1 MTDDAPAAGSVMP
14 RVASQMTA
22 ENIAEDEGGFDYGW
36 PDANVALADPLFS
49 DLLMRADVN
58 AIGYALV
65 RGPDGGTTPML
76 LLTGAHEGPLREVFD
91 LFTRWQLLSGPGAI
105 QIEIA
110 FDGPGFRIA
119 VLPDARSLR
128 WRCCGF
134 GNVSRP
140 NTFNLAWVKGID
152 TRSDFLDSLADYGR
166 SPFAPVYLG
175 AAIAQIDSNGQPCA
189 CDLDDVPHLLLPSVQ
204 IYRRPEDIPAGS
216 FLAGGDAGDDTIP
229 SGIDPAMV
237 AAQRAWRLPS
247 IMPKTI
253 HFLRHTESGRQLVDR
268 LAAEGVARW
277 QVEQAIANLRLAALA
292 EVGEAPPHSHW
303 METHSLRLGHIELAD
318 QTVDLGAMTIDDIL
332 DQIRRDTRFLLRRIG
347 RCPATES
354 LAAGQAAIREA
365 GYA

>member
-1 MTDDAPAAGSVMP
+1 MTNDAPAAGSVTP

-22 ENIAEDEGGFDYGW
+22 EDIAEDEGGFDYGW

-49 DLLMRADVN
+49 DLLMRAEVN
-58 AIGYALV
+58 AIGYAV
-65 RGPDGGTTPML
+65 IGGPDGGMTPML

-91 LFTRWQLLSGPGAI
+91 LFARWQLLSGPGAI

-110 FDGPGFRIA
+110 FDGSGFRIA

-140 NTFNLAWVKGID
+140 DTFNLAWVKGID
-152 TRSDFLDSLADYGR
+152 TRSDFLETLADYGR
-166 SPFAPVYLG
+166 GPFAPVYLG
-175 AAIAQIDSNGQPCA
+175 AAIAQTDGNGQPYA
-189 CDLDDVPHLLLPSVQ
+189 YDLDDVPRLLLPSVQ
-204 IYRRPEDIPAGS
+204 IHRLPEDIPAGS

-229 SGIDPAMV
+229 SDADPALV

-253 HFLRHTESGRQLVDR
+253 HVLRHTESGRKLVDR
-268 LAAEGVARW
+268 LAVEGVARW

-318 QTVDLGAMTIDDIL
+318 QAVDLGAMTIDDIL
-332 DQIRRDTRFLLRRIG
+332 DQIQRDTRFLLRRIG
-347 RCPATES
+347 RSPATET

>member
-1 MTDDAPAAGSVMP
+1 MTSDATSVGSATP

-91 LFTRWQLLSGPGAI
+91 LFARWQLLSGPGAI

-128 WRCCGF
+128 WRYCGF

-175 AAIAQIDSNGQPCA
+175 AAIAQTDGDGQPYA
-189 CDLDDVPHLLLPSVQ
+189 CDLDDVPRLLLPSIQ
-204 IYRRPEDIPAGS
+204 IHRRSEDIPAES
-216 FLAGGDAGDDTIP
+216 FLAGGDAGDENIV
-229 SGIDPAMV
+229 SSVDPVLV

-247 IMPKTI
+247 IMPKTV
-253 HFLRHTESGRQLVDR
+253 HVLRHTEHGRQLVDR
-268 LAAEGVARW
+268 LESEGVARW
-277 QVEQAIANLRLAALA
+277 QVEQAIANLRLGALA
-292 EVGEAPPHSHW
+292 DVGEAPPLSHW
-303 METHSLRLGHIELAD
+303 TEIHSLRLGHIELAEKA
-318 QTVDLGAMTIDDIL
+318 VDLETLAISDIL
-332 DQIRRDTRFLLRRIG
+332 DQIRRDARFLLRRIASA
-347 RCPATES
+347 PATET
-354 LAAGQAAIREA
+354 LAACQTALREV

>member
-1 MTDDAPAAGSVMP
+1 MTSDAPAAGSVTP

-22 ENIAEDEGGFDYGW
+22 EDIADDEGGFDYGW

-58 AIGYALV
+58 AIGYAVV
-65 RGPDGGTTPML
+65 RGRDGGMTPML

-91 LFTRWQLLSGPGAI
+91 LFARWQLLSGPGAI
-105 QIEIA
+105 HIEIA

-119 VLPDARSLR
+119 VLPDGRSLR

-140 NTFNLAWVKGID
+140 KTFNLAWVKGID

-166 SPFAPVYLG
+166 APFAPVYLG
-175 AAIAQIDSNGQPCA
+175 AAIAQTDGNGQPFA
-189 CDLDDVPHLLLPSVQ
+189 CDLDDVPRLLLPSIQ
-204 IYRRPEDIPAGS
+204 IHRRREDIPAGS

-229 SGIDPAMV
+229 WDVDPALV

-253 HFLRHTESGRQLVDR
+253 HVLRHTESGRQLVDR

-277 QVEQAIANLRLAALA
+277 QVEQAIASLRLAALA

-318 QTVDLGAMTIDDIL
+318 QAVDLGAMTIDDIL

-347 RCPATES
+347 STPAAETLS
-354 LAAGQAAIREA
+354 AGQTALREA

>member
-1 MTDDAPAAGSVMP
+1 MTSDAPGVGSVTQ
-14 RVASQMTA
+14 RVASQMTV
-22 ENIAEDEGGFDYGW
+22 EDIADDEGGFDYGW

-49 DLLMRADVN
+49 YLLMRADVN
-58 AIGYALV
+58 AIGYAVV

-76 LLTGAHEGPLREVFD
+76 LLTGGHERPLREVFD
-91 LFTRWQLLSGPGAI
+91 LFARWQLLGGPGAI

-119 VLPDARSLR
+119 VLPDARSLG

-140 NTFNLAWVKGID
+140 NMFNLAWVKGID

-166 SPFAPVYLG
+166 APFAPVYLG
-175 AAIAQIDSNGQPCA
+175 AAIVQTDGNGVPFA
-189 CDLDDVPHLLLPSVQ
+189 CDLNDVPRLLLPSLQ
-204 IYRRPEDIPAGS
+204 IHRRPEDIPAGS
-216 FLAGGDAGDDTIP
+216 FLAGGDAGDDTSP
-229 SGIDPAMV
+229 SDIDPALV
-237 AAQRAWRLPS
+237 AAQRAWHLPS

-253 HFLRHTESGRQLVDR
+253 HVLRHTESGRQLVDR
-268 LAAEGVARW
+268 LVSEGVARW

-292 EVGEAPPHSHW
+292 EVGEAPPNSHW

-318 QTVDLGAMTIDDIL
+318 QAVDLGAMTIDDIL
-332 DQIRRDTRFLLRRIG
+332 DQIRRDTRFLLRRLG
-347 RCPATES
+347 RSPATET